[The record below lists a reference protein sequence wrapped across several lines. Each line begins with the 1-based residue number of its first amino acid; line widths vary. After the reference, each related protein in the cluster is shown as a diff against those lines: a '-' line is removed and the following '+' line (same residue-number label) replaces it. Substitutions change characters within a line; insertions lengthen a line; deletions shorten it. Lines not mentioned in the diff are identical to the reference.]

1 MDRRHKGL
9 ALALLVLAPA
19 SLVLALAVGSVTLS
33 VNELWL
39 ALQGAPDSVATTLVR
54 ELRLPRALSAF
65 AVGGLLALAGALLQV
80 LLRNPLADP
89 YILGISG
96 GAACGALL
104 SLLAGLSAS
113 WVSGNAFIGALAAMT
128 LVFGLARA
136 GEVQTQTR
144 LLLTGVVVASG
155 FGALISLI
163 LATAPAARLPGMVFW
178 LLGDLSYAAA
188 PALGWATLGAGLLV
202 SLSIARALN
211 LLARGERV
219 AAALGENPA
228 RLRGIIYLTAS
239 LLTAVAV
246 TLAGA
251 IGFVGLIV
259 PHALR
264 LLAGCCPWRC
274 CSGEAFSRSPT
285 PWPAA
290 WPRRSSSPWACSR
303 RSWVYRCSCICWG
316 ARNSHGPARGPG
328 THPRHRTPDT
338 LPEP

>member
-1 MDRRHKGL
+1 MAGRCFGCAEAPGSMDRRHKGL

-19 SLVLALAVGSVTLS
+19 SLVVALAVGSVTLS
-33 VNELWL
+33 VNEIWL

-128 LVFGLARA
+128 LVFGLART
-136 GEVQTQTR
+136 GETQTQTR
-144 LLLTGVVVASG
+144 LLLTGVVIASG

-188 PALGWATLGAGLLV
+188 PALGWATLGAGLVV
-202 SLSIARALN
+202 SLSLARALN

-228 RLRGIIYLTAS
+228 RLRGIVYLTAS

-264 LLAGCCPWRC
+264 LLAG
-274 CSGEAFSRSPT
+274 SD
-285 PWPAA
+285 
-290 WPRRSSSPWACSR
+290 
-303 RSWVYRCSCICWG
+303 
-316 ARNSHGPARGPG
+316 
-328 THPRHRTPDT
+328 HRWLLPLAVLLGGSFLTLADT
-338 LPEP
+338 LARSLVAPIQLPVGVLTALLGVPVFLYLLGRTK

>member
-264 LLAGCCPWRC
+264 LLAG
-274 CSGEAFSRSPT
+274 SD
-285 PWPAA
+285 
-290 WPRRSSSPWACSR
+290 
-303 RSWVYRCSCICWG
+303 
-316 ARNSHGPARGPG
+316 
-328 THPRHRTPDT
+328 HRWLLPLAVLLGGSFLTLADT
-338 LPEP
+338 LARSLAAPIQLPVGVLTALLGVPVFLYLLGRTK